1 MTFIV
6 GLTGGIGSGKSTAG
20 KYFEGLGIEVINV
33 DLISKN
39 LVETDLDLHFKIS
52 GYFGKKSLLRDGSLN
67 RLYIRYE
74 IFNSS
79 KKKMWLEELL
89 HPLIKDQVLKSLE
102 CSLSEYVILESP
114 LLLETDQY
122 KLTDRILVIDVS
134 KEVQILRVR
143 KRDKISADAIEAIIT
158 SQMPRMQKLKLA
170 NDVVE
175 NTDSIEKFKLKI
187 ECLHKN
193 YLTLAEE
200 L

>member
-1 MTFIV
+1 MTFVV

-20 KYFEGLGIEVINV
+20 HYFEALGIEVINV

-52 GYFGKKSLLRDGSLN
+52 GYFGKKSLLGDGSLN
-67 RLYIRYE
+67 RLYIRRE

-143 KRDKISADAIEAIIT
+143 KRDRISADDIEAIMT

-175 NTDSIEKFKLKI
+175 NTGSIEKFKLKI

>member
-20 KYFEGLGIEVINV
+20 KYFEALGIEVINV

-39 LVETDLDLHFKIS
+39 LVETDLDLHLKIS
-52 GYFGKKSLLRDGSLN
+52 GYFGKKSLLGDGSLN
-67 RLYIRYE
+67 RLYIRHE

-79 KKKMWLEELL
+79 KKKIWLEELL
-89 HPLIKDQVLKSLE
+89 HPLIKDQVLKSLG
-102 CSLSEYVILESP
+102 CSVSEYVILESP

-122 KLTDRILVIDVS
+122 KLTDRVLVIDVS
-134 KEVQILRVR
+134 KEVQVLRVR
-143 KRDKISADAIEAIIT
+143 KRDKISADAIEAIMT

-170 NDVVE
+170 NDVIE

-187 ECLHKN
+187 EYLHKN

>member
-20 KYFEGLGIEVINV
+20 KYFEALGIEVINV

-39 LVETDLDLHFKIS
+39 LVETDLDLHLKIS

-89 HPLIKDQVLKSLE
+89 HPLIKDQVLKSLG

-143 KRDKISADAIEAIIT
+143 KRDRISADAIEAIMT

-170 NDVVE
+170 NDVIE

>member
-1 MTFIV
+1 MTFVV

-20 KYFEGLGIEVINV
+20 KYFEVLGIEVINV

-39 LVETDLDLHFKIS
+39 LVETDLDLHLKIS
-52 GYFGKKSLLRDGSLN
+52 GYFGKESLLADGSLN
-67 RLYIRYE
+67 RSYIRHE